1 MKDNPEGIIN
11 TKIVYAFSVDAL
23 SSSAS
28 HAWRFCGANWRVIK
42 FAENIQ
48 CGDELLNIDQLSI
61 WIGSKMIKDKRY
73 GLRMIEKKNNSA
85 NKQRCKNNFFFF
97 TRSIFTH
104 AILHRF
110 DTSPLPSFEDLK
122 QAIAITQVS
131 NIVWLPI
138 VDIDG
143 NFRCLNSGKEAISFN
158 PIIAVRGELCSSTRF
173 IGSRAAKND
182 NYIQQLYAA
191 FMAGWYEHLCSR
203 KCGIFIPDNKETS
216 PLEITQEKLAQWQPE
231 LLP

>member
-1 MKDNPEGIIN
+1 MNNK
-11 TKIVYAFSVDAL
+11 TVYAFSVDAL

-28 HAWRFCGANWRVIK
+28 HAWRFCGDNWRVIN
-42 FAENIQ
+42 FAENVQ
-48 CGDELLNIDQLSI
+48 CGDELLNIDQVPI
-61 WIGSKMIKDKRY
+61 WIGSEMVKDKKC
-73 GLRMIEKKNNSA
+73 GLCLINKTNNSD
-85 NKQRCKNNFFFF
+85 NKQRFKNNFFFF

-110 DTSPLPSFEDLK
+110 EASPLASLEDLK
-122 QAIAITQVS
+122 QAIATTQVS
-131 NIVWLPI
+131 KIVWLPI

-143 NFRCLNSGKEAISFN
+143 KFRCLNSHTEATSFN
-158 PIIAVRGELCSSTRF
+158 PIIAVRGELCSSARF
-173 IGSRAAKND
+173 IGLRAAEND

-191 FMAGWYEHLCSR
+191 FTAGWYEHLRSR
-203 KCGIFIPDNKETS
+203 KCGIFIPDNKETP